1 MGREGHHEESRADA
15 EIQVSRPQIRQGQW
29 LDELAPLRSR
39 STPGRSSLNLPYH
52 PRYERLFVAYIAGIT
67 ALGLAPRTALELT
80 SGARRLDRIRQL
92 LEECRYSVHDLSY
105 LKLDPPAPK
114 TPRFNMPFELG
125 VAYSHAHHSAGGH
138 EWFVF
143 DAKPYCLQKSLS
155 DLNGT
160 DVFIHGGTVEGV
172 LRELSHSFINAE
184 SPTLDETKKVYRAL
198 RRAQPQLLQASG
210 STTVFA
216 PRAFKQ
222 MALLARELTD
232 WM

>member
-1 MGREGHHEESRADA
+1 VARRTSAAPA
-15 EIQVSRPQIRQGQW
+15 EIDARAVF
-29 LDELAPLRSR
+29 
-39 STPGRSSLNLPYH
+39 LNLPYH
-52 PRYERLFVAYIAGIT
+52 PHYERLFVAYIAGIT

-105 LKLDPPAPK
+105 LKLDPPAPR

-125 VAYSHAHHSAGGH
+125 VAYSHAHHSSGGH

-172 LRELSHSFINAE
+172 LRGLSDCFV
-184 SPTLDETKKVYRAL
+184 KVNGPPPMAVSRRIYREL
-198 RRAQPQLLQASG
+198 RRAQSG
-210 STTVFA
+210 VLRRFGAQTIYSPRVFKELA
-216 PRAFKQ
+216 LMARA
-222 MALLARELTD
+222 LTARIRAGEG
-232 WM
+232 

>member
-1 MGREGHHEESRADA
+1 MARRT
-15 EIQVSRPQIRQGQW
+15 SRPHPEVDAR
-29 LDELAPLRSR
+29 AVF
-39 STPGRSSLNLPYH
+39 LNLPYH
-52 PRYERLFVAYIAGIT
+52 RDYERLFVAYIAGIT

-105 LKLDPPAPK
+105 LKRDPPAPK

-125 VAYSHAHHSAGGH
+125 VAYSHAHHSGGGH

-160 DVFIHGGTVEGV
+160 DVFIHNGTVEGV
-172 LRELSHSFINAE
+172 LCGLSDCFVKVDGPPPMAVSRRIYRE
-184 SPTLDETKKVYRAL
+184 L
-198 RRAQPQLLQASG
+198 RRAQPGVLRRFGAQTIYSPRVFKELALMARALTARIRAGGAS
-210 STTVFA
+210 
-216 PRAFKQ
+216 
-222 MALLARELTD
+222 
-232 WM
+232 